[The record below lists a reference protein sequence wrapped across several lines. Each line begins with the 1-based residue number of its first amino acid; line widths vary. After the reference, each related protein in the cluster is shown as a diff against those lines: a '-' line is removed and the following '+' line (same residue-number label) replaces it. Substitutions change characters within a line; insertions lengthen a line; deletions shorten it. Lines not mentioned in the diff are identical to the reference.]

1 MSESHLGT
9 LYKLLPLLGIVEA
22 LLYEIYSVIRKR
34 KYSIYSLMISI
45 IIIVELAAIIAF
57 MPEARVYYL
66 YPMIY
71 TSYLLILFRA
81 LVFNDS
87 KEGSN

>member
-1 MSESHLGT
+1 
-9 LYKLLPLLGIVEA
+9 
-22 LLYEIYSVIRKR
+22 
-34 KYSIYSLMISI
+34 MISI